1 MVKKIVLGLVALL
14 AAFAIYVAL
23 QPSGYRVE
31 RTVTIDAP
39 APEVFANVNDFRKWG
54 AWSPWAKLDPN
65 AKVAFE
71 GPEAGEG
78 TAMTWD
84 GNDEV
89 GAGKMTLVESTP
101 DEAVKIKVEFTR
113 PFEGSTNSGFT
124 FVPNGDGTDVT
135 WTLSG
140 THNFVERAFCLVM
153 NGLDMM
159 GNDLEKGLSQL
170 KSVTERS

>member
-1 MVKKIVLGLVALL
+1 MLKKIVLVFVALL

-23 QPSGYRVE
+23 QPSEYRVE

-39 APEVFANVNDFRKWG
+39 ASEVFANVNDFRKWE

-65 AKVAFE
+65 AKAAFE

-84 GNDEV
+84 GNDDV
-89 GAGKMTLVESTP
+89 GAGTMTLVESKP

-113 PFEGSTNSGFT
+113 LFEGSTNSDFS
-124 FVPNGDGTDVT
+124 FAPNGDRTDVT

-140 THNFVERAFCLVM
+140 THNFVEKAFCVVM

-159 GNDLEKGLSQL
+159 GNDLEKGLSRL

>member
-1 MVKKIVLGLVALL
+1 MFKKIVLGLVALL
-14 AAFAIYVAL
+14 ATFAIYVAL

-31 RTVTIDAP
+31 RTVTIDA
-39 APEVFANVNDFRKWG
+39 AALEVFANVNDFRKWG

-89 GAGKMTLVESTP
+89 GAGKMTLVESKP